1 MKVEIDL
8 NALLKEAV
16 PHMENEDDLHFSIG
30 MGLQDLYWDVWVE
43 KLQNQMIKEFLV
55 PKTQR
60 NSVIGINKDK
70 QAKNRA
76 KCGSADM

>member
-16 PHMENEDDLHFSIG
+16 PHMENEDDLRFAIG

-43 KLQNQMIKEFLV
+43 KLQNQMIKEY
-55 PKTQR
+55 R
-60 NSVIGINKDK
+60 K
-70 QAKNRA
+70 QVKQNTF
-76 KCGSADM
+76 S